1 MGLLTRLLTLPV
13 SGPLWVME
21 KVVEEAERIYYDE
34 GAIRAQLADLEAA
47 FEEGRLTEEE
57 LDEAEDV
64 LLERL
69 REARLRRGLQH
80 GSWTFG
86 EPHADEER

>member
-21 KVVEEAERIYYDE
+21 KVVEEAERAYYDE
-34 GAIRAQLADLEAA
+34 GAIRAQLTQLEVAYEA
-47 FEEGRLTEEE
+47 GELSEEE
-57 LDEAEDV
+57 LEEAEDI

-69 REARLRRGLQH
+69 REARARRGEDPQQRR
-80 GSWTFG
+80 WTYG
-86 EPHADEER
+86 A